1 MEYSRYYLNCRFKS
15 SDIGTEGT
23 EWVHE
28 STVWIF
34 DSKSA
39 CEKVL
44 EIMKKD
50 GGHLGKFLYIE
61 EFTKESP

>member
-1 MEYSRYYLNCRFKS
+1 MEYNRYYLNCRFKV
-15 SDIGTEGT
+15 EGI
-23 EWVHE
+23 EHD

-34 DSKSA
+34 ESKEA
-39 CEKVL
+39 CENVL

-61 EFTKESP
+61 EFTKGIYEKNS